1 MIEDNE
7 KFNPDNKK
15 RLVLVA
21 DDEMIN
27 REILGQILAS
37 EYEVLFAT
45 DGTKALKAV
54 RDNRNE
60 LALILLDILMPGMN
74 GLDLLKVLQNNAD
87 MSQIP
92 IIVLTSE
99 QDLEVKSLELG
110 AIDFIPKPYPGTE
123 VVLARVKRT
132 IALSEDR
139 KTIQSTER
147 DELTGLYI
155 REYFINYSEQF
166 DKQHKNMPMDAV
178 LININNFHIINE
190 RHGKKY
196 GDTVLCSIADKL
208 LITVRKV
215 GGYACRLAG
224 DTFLMYC
231 RHGLDYEEL
240 LEALDKTVRELML
253 LQVPEKTVADAVS
266 ANYGEEDA
274 T

>member
-1 MIEDNE
+1 MTDANVN
-7 KFNPDNKK
+7 FNPAEKK
-15 RLVLVA
+15 HLVLVV
-21 DDEMIN
+21 DDEMTN
-27 REILGQILAS
+27 REILGNILMMNGYDVIYAK
-37 EYEVLFAT
+37 
-45 DGTKALKAV
+45 DGTKALKEI
-54 RDNRNE
+54 RDHRNE
-60 LALILLDILMPGMN
+60 LSLVLLDIIMPGMN
-74 GLDLLKVLQNNAD
+74 GMELLKLMKNNSE

-92 IIVLTSE
+92 VIVLTSDTE
-99 QDLEVKSLELG
+99 LEVKSLEMG

-240 LEALDKTVRELML
+240 LEALSIGGMTMRF
-253 LQVPEKTVADAVS
+253 
-266 ANYGEEDA
+266 
-274 T
+274 